1 MGGGVSDGVGA
12 GAVYDGALEVRP
24 DGSCLAQIADLP
36 GCFGRGAG
44 QEAALAALVA
54 SIPGYYAW
62 LSAHDDYTPVM
73 HGPYTVTAREVAR
86 VGDERIGAFF
96 ATDAEPVSNEDLDW
110 YLALLDW
117 SYGDLAALAGVV
129 GQVAARLLDV
139 VAQEQLWLT
148 TRLDAR
154 PVVPPVTQLPGT
166 PADHL
171 RQVWQASL
179 ARLRAAT
186 EEERERVWEHEGE
199 RWSLRKVLRRSV
211 LLARERTEALRGG

>member
-1 MGGGVSDGVGA
+1 MSD
-12 GAVYDGALEVRP
+12 GAVYDGSLEVRP
-24 DGSCLAQIADLP
+24 DGSCLAQITDLP

-44 QEAALAALVA
+44 QEAAVAALVA
-54 SIPGYYAW
+54 DIPGYYAW
-62 LSAHDDYTPVM
+62 LSAHDEYTPVM
-73 HGPYTVTAREVAR
+73 HGPYTVTPREVAR
-86 VGDERIGAFF
+86 MGDDRIGAFF

-117 SYGDLAALAGVV
+117 AYSDLAAQAGR
-129 GQVAARLLDV
+129 AAAGMLDA
-139 VAQEQLWLT
+139 VAQAQLWLT

-154 PVVPPVTQLPGT
+154 PVVPPVTQLPGA

-186 EEERERVWEHEGE
+186 DEERERVWEHEGE
-199 RWSLRKVLRRSV
+199 RWSLRKVLRRGV
-211 LLARERTEALRGG
+211 LLAREQAEALRGA

>member
-1 MGGGVSDGVGA
+1 MGD
-12 GAVYDGALEVRP
+12 GAVYDGSLEVWP

-54 SIPGYYAW
+54 AIPGYYAW
-62 LSAHDDYTPVM
+62 LSAHDEYTPVM
-73 HGPYTVTAREVAR
+73 HGPYTVTPREVVR
-86 VGDERIGAFF
+86 VSDNRLGAFF

-117 SYGDLAALAGVV
+117 SYSDLVALAAQASTG
-129 GQVAARLLDV
+129 ALLDAI
-139 VAQEQLWLT
+139 AQAQLWLT
-148 TRLDAR
+148 ARLDAQ
-154 PVVPPVTQLPGT
+154 PMVPPIAQFPGT

-171 RQVWQASL
+171 RQVWRASL

-186 EEERERVWEHEGE
+186 DEERARVWEHEGE
-199 RWSLRKVLRRSV
+199 RWSLRKLLRRGV
-211 LLARERTEALRGG
+211 LLARERAI

>member
-1 MGGGVSDGVGA
+1 MREGGD
-12 GAVYDGALEVRP
+12 GAVYDGSLEVRP

-36 GCFGRGAG
+36 GCLGRGAG
-44 QEAALAALVA
+44 PEAALAALVA
-54 SIPGYYAW
+54 AIPGYYAW
-62 LSAHDDYTPVM
+62 LSAHDEYTPVM
-73 HGPYTVTAREVAR
+73 HGPYTVTPREVAR
-86 VGDERIGAFF
+86 LGDDRIGAFF
-96 ATDAEPVSNEDLDW
+96 ATDAEPVSDEDLDW

-117 SYGDLAALAGVV
+117 AYGDLAAQAQAGRAS
-129 GQVAARLLDV
+129 AALLDA

-148 TRLDAR
+148 TRLDAH
-154 PVVPPVTQLPGT
+154 PVVTAITHLPGT

-186 EEERERVWEHEGE
+186 DEERARVWEHEGE

-211 LLARERTEALRGG
+211 LLARERAISA